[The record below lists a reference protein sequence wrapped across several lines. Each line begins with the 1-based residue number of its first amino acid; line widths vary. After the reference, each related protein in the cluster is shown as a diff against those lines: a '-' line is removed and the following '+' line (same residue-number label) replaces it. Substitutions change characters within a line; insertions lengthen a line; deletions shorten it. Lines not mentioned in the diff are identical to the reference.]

1 MAQESAPPTIKV
13 GYEGFSPP
21 PVPPGMY
28 FDRESWMI
36 LPQGIRPARKGRV
49 AASYALA
56 VGLFIIT
63 LGVGYLVWGIVLW
76 GRGQTPSQRILGL
89 RCWLPQ
95 AGRVAGRKNMAVRQ
109 VTGLLNGELLI
120 GPILWLASSSLNSL
134 GDFFAGTA
142 VVHDPGHV
150 LADSIPPIRPIS
162 PTTQITPIP
171 PAV

>member
-21 PVPPGMY
+21 RVPPGMY

-36 LPQGIRPARKGRV
+36 LPQGIRPAGKGRV